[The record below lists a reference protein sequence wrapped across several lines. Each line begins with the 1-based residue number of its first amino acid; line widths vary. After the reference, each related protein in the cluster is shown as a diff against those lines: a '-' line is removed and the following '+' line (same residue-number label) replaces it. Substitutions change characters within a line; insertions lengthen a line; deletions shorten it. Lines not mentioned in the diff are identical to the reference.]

1 MIDECGEK
9 PKRLFKFKRTKN
21 PEARSGWSISRILS
35 NPDDCQGN
43 QRNEAAISLGD
54 LPIPSSLS

>member
-1 MIDECGEK
+1 MINEYGEK
-9 PKRLFKFKRTKN
+9 HERLVGFKRTEN

-35 NPDDCQGN
+35 YLAKCQGN
-43 QRNEAAISLGD
+43 QRNEAAISLCD